1 MYHWC
6 SKFFFFFFVQSMN
19 AAISVLFE
27 FRRELIKFLLYRD
40 SSRRR
45 IIDQR
50 LIESRKNLWKHGTER
65 SKKERIW
72 ISFYFFLCC
81 NFFSI
86 EIRTE
91 DHWSEVNWISGKN
104 LNFILLFLLQFEDSG
119 VPTIKRDPQ
128 HISIP
133 SISSWLRSNQNRQPS
148 RKGGGKQRRDEK
160 RRESHAY
167 REITGN

>member
-1 MYHWC
+1 MF
-6 SKFFFFFFVQSMN
+6 KIFFFFFVQSMN

-72 ISFYFFLCC
+72 ISAISIFFSAAISFLLRFVQRIIDQRLIESRERIWISFYFFSC
-81 NFFSI
+81 NSRTAVFQRLNG
-86 EIRTE
+86 IR
-91 DHWSEVNWISGKN
+91 NI
-104 LNFILLFLLQFEDSG
+104 FQFLQFLPDYVQIRIANHRGRAVE
-119 VPTIKRDPQ
+119 
-128 HISIP
+128 
-133 SISSWLRSNQNRQPS
+133 NRGEMK
-148 RKGGGKQRRDEK
+148 KGGRATRTVK
-160 RRESHAY
+160 
-167 REITGN
+167 